1 MQNYPVQFKLAKRRE
16 ITISRKESK
25 RISRIE
31 IYEKVRELASKME
44 VNKEPLTLENF
55 ICLIA
60 KFIYTCDRSKA
71 ILQFSELV
79 KF

>member
-55 ICLIA
+55 ICLSLNSNY
-60 KFIYTCDRSKA
+60 KFFKGRSTNY
-71 ILQFSELV
+71 LS
-79 KF
+79 KFL